1 MTLEGPSSRE
11 IRSKHGSDRENE
23 IYIYIGIVDNLPY
36 ISWDKY
42 NICIIYVLNIHILY
56 YNTYIIYIYNVYLL
70 FYIWLCINKRVWN
83 VPR

>member
-23 IYIYIGIVDNLPY
+23 IYIGIVDNLPY

-42 NICIIYVLNIHILY
+42 NIRIYIIIYMYVYNIYAIE
-56 YNTYIIYIYNVYLL
+56 
-70 FYIWLCINKRVWN
+70 
-83 VPR
+83 